1 MLDCCIL
8 KFCHTTPTI
17 LFRVKLR
24 KPAASYKRISES
36 VYFVVKFLDIV
47 KKDPTATAKAVWKL
61 LLERY
66 DFCCILFHACPCLLK
81 VQLDCFNSAPPC
93 LSSLFLE
100 RLSLTLKLWMFCRD
114 IDEKTVLE
122 YLKKQSQLIEQYIAS
137 DPILISANVSPMLNC
152 AVANLSEI
160 MMSPI
165 GSLIFRKITL
175 IGLIM
180 II

>member
-1 MLDCCIL
+1 LTALIL
-8 KFCHTTPTI
+8 PH
-17 LFRVKLR
+17 L
-24 KPAASYKRISES
+24 A
-36 VYFVVKFLDIV
+36 
-47 KKDPTATAKAVWKL
+47 
-61 LLERY
+61 
-66 DFCCILFHACPCLLK
+66 
-81 VQLDCFNSAPPC
+81 

-122 YLKKQSQLIEQYIAS
+122 YLKKQSQLIEQYIAL
-137 DPILISANVSPMLNC
+137 DPILISANVSPMLNY

-175 IGLIM
+175 VGLIM

>member
-1 MLDCCIL
+1 LTALIL
-8 KFCHTTPTI
+8 PH
-17 LFRVKLR
+17 L
-24 KPAASYKRISES
+24 A
-36 VYFVVKFLDIV
+36 
-47 KKDPTATAKAVWKL
+47 
-61 LLERY
+61 
-66 DFCCILFHACPCLLK
+66 
-81 VQLDCFNSAPPC
+81 

-122 YLKKQSQLIEQYIAS
+122 YLKKQSQLIEQYIAL
-137 DPILISANVSPMLNC
+137 DPILISANVSPMLNY
-152 AVANLSEI
+152 ANLSEI

-175 IGLIM
+175 VGLIM